1 MLSEVEVYLAGAGN
15 QLMAHL
21 AVVGEVILVAL
32 DAVHVLL
39 PEDVPLA
46 VQGILTLGAVVG
58 IRHRG

>member
-1 MLSEVEVYLAGAGN
+1 MLTEVEVYLAGAAN

-32 DAVHVLL
+32 DAVHVFL

-46 VQGILTLGAVVG
+46 VQGILTLDAVVG